1 MKNLKGCKRVICV
14 ISKDFYI
21 EFDYLLTLCWEIN
34 VKMSQIV
41 VGKRCEEVTFD
52 LAMRKEN

>member
-14 ISKDFYI
+14 ISKYFDI
-21 EFDYLLTLCWEIN
+21 EFGYRLTLCWENN

-52 LAMRKEN
+52 LAMRKEK